1 MRFSEDSL
9 QKIKNIVAG
18 FKNYPAYK
26 IYDIASFCYDL
37 KAGIQALRITKNGML
52 VNLWLFF
59 PGINGEIT
67 SIAVYGSN
75 LSGHLNAIL
84 SSMTVFGLPV
94 ESAEIESG
102 AEDYIDIY
110 LKEY

>member
-37 KAGIQALRITKNGML
+37 KAGIQALRIKKM
-52 VNLWLFF
+52 VC
-59 PGINGEIT
+59 
-67 SIAVYGSN
+67 
-75 LSGHLNAIL
+75 
-84 SSMTVFGLPV
+84 
-94 ESAEIESG
+94 
-102 AEDYIDIY
+102 
-110 LKEY
+110 

>member
-37 KAGIQALRITKNGML
+37 KAGIQALRIKKWY
-52 VNLWLFF
+52 VSKFVALF
-59 PGINGEIT
+59 
-67 SIAVYGSN
+67 
-75 LSGHLNAIL
+75 SG
-84 SSMTVFGLPV
+84 
-94 ESAEIESG
+94 
-102 AEDYIDIY
+102 Y
-110 LKEY
+110 